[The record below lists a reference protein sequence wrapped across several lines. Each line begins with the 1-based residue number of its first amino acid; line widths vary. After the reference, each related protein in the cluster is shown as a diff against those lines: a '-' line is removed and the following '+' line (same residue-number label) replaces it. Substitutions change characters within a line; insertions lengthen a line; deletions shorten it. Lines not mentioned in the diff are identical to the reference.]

1 MRSESL
7 FRIIHPARIIPLA
20 MLAYVICA
28 VFNVVV
34 VVVDA
39 IVTDITTI
47 VIDVYSIGK

>member
-34 VVVDA
+34 VDA

>member
-20 MLAYVICA
+20 MLAYVVCA
-28 VFNVVV
+28 VFNVV